1 MTVGISSYRAITTFT
16 MSLSLLL
23 LLVCSS
29 QATHFYGTVM
39 TYYPKNSSTN
49 GSVTVVLRY
58 KLNFGR
64 KGSDSW
70 DCING
75 NCGTQRALTLST
87 LKNVNGEGWYQTE
100 GIMTRDVPS
109 RAPFQLEL
117 AGGNWIRNIRNAVI
131 LWKAVTL
138 VELRSRSDTGK
149 ANTSPQTTI
158 LPAVRVPSNCQRDFD
173 LLAFDPDGD
182 EVKCRYGSLSHA
194 ECDNCTPPSVTNL
207 SQSCTLSFSSN
218 VSSDQ
223 GPYAVQL
230 VMEDF
235 PRQTIILSQTNGELT
250 IVTTNDAIS
259 KIPIQFVL
267 RVDSG
272 VASCTEGL
280 YLPRFLPPTPGNR
293 ARLYAPVNQSLEI
306 SISAEANISTVSELL
321 FSGPHN
327 VNQTTAA
334 AAGRYALRWTPSQ
347 SEDGESHPFCFVAQ
361 AVYNSAKY
369 HSELRCVIVTVGPD
383 PTTITT
389 TPTTQTTP
397 PSTTTAPKMTTTI
410 TTQTTQ
416 TTPPSTTTAPIMTTT
431 ITTPTT
437 QTTPP
442 STTTAPIMTTTITT
456 PTTQTTPPS
465 TTTAPIMTT
474 TITTPTAQTT
484 PPSTT
489 TAPIMTTT
497 ITTPTAQTT
506 PPSTTTAPIMTTT
519 ITTPTTQTTPPST
532 TTAPIMTT
540 TITTPTAQTTPPSTT
555 TAPIMTTTITTPT
568 AQTTPPSTTT
578 TVLTSP
584 ISTTPITA
592 TTATP
597 PTTTQL
603 TTTTITSPTPQT
615 TITPPSVLSTATT
628 LTASTACPPPTTS
641 PDDSAASLTPV
652 IDTTNQVVIGLS
664 AQLSSSSPLSED
676 DIRNTVIQQLKDEL
690 VRRGLPANITLRFVS
705 VTTTT
710 TPHGG

>member
-1 MTVGISSYRAITTFT
+1 

-334 AAGRYALRWTPSQ
+334 AAGRPNNNHHNTDDTNYPSIHNNRSNNDNNHHYADGTNYPSIHNNHCVNIANQ
-347 SEDGESHPFCFVAQ
+347 HYTNNSYNRHSAHNYPTNHNNHHFTNSSNDNHSSIRLVNCNNPHCF
-361 AVYNSAKY
+361 N
-369 HSELRCVIVTVGPD
+369 R
-383 PTTITT
+383 
-389 TPTTQTTP
+389 
-397 PSTTTAPKMTTTI
+397 
-410 TTQTTQ
+410 
-416 TTPPSTTTAPIMTTT
+416 
-431 ITTPTT
+431 
-437 QTTPP
+437 
-442 STTTAPIMTTTITT
+442 
-456 PTTQTTPPS
+456 
-465 TTTAPIMTT
+465 
-474 TITTPTAQTT
+474 
-484 PPSTT
+484 
-489 TAPIMTTT
+489 
-497 ITTPTAQTT
+497 
-506 PPSTTTAPIMTTT
+506 
-519 ITTPTTQTTPPST
+519 
-532 TTAPIMTT
+532 
-540 TITTPTAQTTPPSTT
+540 
-555 TAPIMTTTITTPT
+555 
-568 AQTTPPSTTT
+568 
-578 TVLTSP
+578 
-584 ISTTPITA
+584 
-592 TTATP
+592 
-597 PTTTQL
+597 
-603 TTTTITSPTPQT
+603 
-615 TITPPSVLSTATT
+615 LST
-628 LTASTACPPPTTS
+628 
-641 PDDSAASLTPV
+641 
-652 IDTTNQVVIGLS
+652 
-664 AQLSSSSPLSED
+664 
-676 DIRNTVIQQLKDEL
+676 
-690 VRRGLPANITLRFVS
+690 
-705 VTTTT
+705 
-710 TPHGG
+710 PHHFT